1 MNDLLLIKNNTNVMQ
16 RLTSINGNIDVD
28 KLIPSIWA
36 VQVTDIKRILSD
48 ALYNKI
54 LEDFDTNTLTGIY
67 LSIYEDYVA
76 PMLVFYA
83 TSDFVKRNPII
94 IANGGNFKHTPENG
108 VAADYKETD
117 RQSKYYREM
126 GAHFELEFYEF
137 MKDKNV
143 IEYKRDCVDVNTF
156 KFPWYL

>member
-16 RLTSINGNIDVD
+16 RLTSINSNVDVD
-28 KLIPSIWA
+28 KLIPSIWI
-36 VQVTDIKRILSD
+36 VQVTDIKRILSVE
-48 ALYNKI
+48 LYDKI
-54 LEDFDTNTLTGIY
+54 LADFDADTLTGIY
-67 LSIYEDYVA
+67 QTIYDEFVSE
-76 PMLVFYA
+76 MLIFYA
-83 TSDFVKRNPII
+83 ASDFVKRNPII

-117 RQSKYYREM
+117 RQAKYYREM

-137 MKDKNV
+137 MKNKNV
-143 IEYKRDCVDVNTF
+143 PEYKRDCVDVNTF